1 MIDFLLIFFL
11 YPIAQKRYIYDN
23 RLNNTNDDR
32 DNAYSLD
39 DLFGGFTVNI
49 HVYQK
54 KECAD
59 VLILHNLVV
68 S

>member
-1 MIDFLLIFFL
+1 MVDFMLIFFL

-23 RLNNTNDDR
+23 RQNNINDDR

-49 HVYQK
+49 YIYIYIYQK
-54 KECAD
+54 RMCECTNFA
-59 VLILHNLVV
+59 
-68 S
+68 